1 MSFPYP
7 MANTDDAKAMFVR
20 PDGQRYKAGDVMKNP
35 AYAHSVDLIAH
46 QGPSAIYNGELG
58 AAIAARVAREPLP
71 GGLTTADIAA
81 YKPEVMPALCRPYR
95 QYKVCTNPAPGG
107 GVGLLELL
115 SILEHTDIAK
125 RGPKDPEAWYIFA
138 QASRLMYADRDYYEG
153 DPDFVSVPVAGLMD
167 PAYGAERAKLI
178 SSFSAAGPSQ
188 GAPQGAPVHGPDA
201 TKEPGG
207 TTHFVVIDAKGD
219 MVSMTTTVESIFG
232 SGRAVGGFFLNNQL
246 TDFSAPLSPDG
257 APAANAP
264 GPFKRPRSSMTPVII
279 FDKAG
284 RPVAAFGSPGGNSI
298 VAYVAKTIV
307 GWVDWKLPLQD
318 AVNLPNVVARGAT
331 VSVEKGMDPVI
342 VEALKARGLPVHPDA
357 GEASGLNGVVLH
369 PRRFE
374 TAVDPRREAVAL
386 SY

>member
-1 MSFPYP
+1 
-7 MANTDDAKAMFVR
+7 
-20 PDGQRYKAGDVMKNP
+20 
-35 AYAHSVDLIAH
+35 
-46 QGPSAIYNGELG
+46 
-58 AAIAARVAREPLP
+58 
-71 GGLTTADIAA
+71 
-81 YKPEVMPALCRPYR
+81 
-95 QYKVCTNPAPGG
+95 
-107 GVGLLELL
+107 
-115 SILEHTDIAK
+115 
-125 RGPKDPEAWYIFA
+125 
-138 QASRLMYADRDYYEG
+138 
-153 DPDFVSVPVAGLMD
+153 
-167 PAYGAERAKLI
+167 
-178 SSFSAAGPSQ
+178 
-188 GAPQGAPVHGPDA
+188 
-201 TKEPGG
+201 
-207 TTHFVVIDAKGD
+207 
-219 MVSMTTTVESIFG
+219 
-232 SGRAVGGFFLNNQL
+232 
-246 TDFSAPLSPDG
+246 
-257 APAANAP
+257 
-264 GPFKRPRSSMTPVII
+264 MTPVII